1 MRFACAAIAAVVAAC
16 IAAAAA
22 AVSPNVRISQVY
34 GGGSNANAAYDV
46 DFVELFN
53 FSDYPVA
60 IGGWSLQYGSATGT
74 TGLGV
79 CEDCTVVLP
88 PGAVIE
94 SCGYYLVAMEPGPVG
109 APLPVAADATGAMNL
124 SGASGKLGLVRSG
137 APLGAC
143 AGALLVDLV
152 GYGTAN
158 CQEYQN
164 AGGLSPTTAAV
175 RRDGGLIDTDNN
187 SLDFDVSAPAPRGRA
202 SPFNGRCLIVDE
214 SSLSWGALK
223 ATYR

>member
-1 MRFACAAIAAVVAAC
+1 MRFACAAAAAVAVASL
-16 IAAAAA
+16 AAPAA

-34 GGGSNANAAYDV
+34 GGGSNANAAYNV

-53 FSDYPVA
+53 YSDVPVA

-88 PGAVIE
+88 PGAIIE
-94 SCGYYLVAMEPGPVG
+94 SCGYYLVAMVPGPVG

-158 CQEYQN
+158 CQEFQN
-164 AGGLSPTTAAV
+164 TGGLSPTTAAV

-187 SLDFDVSAPAPRGRA
+187 SLDFDVGAPAPRGRA
-202 SPFNGRCLIVDE
+202 SPLNGRCLVVDE
-214 SSLSWGALK
+214 NSLSWGSLK

>member
-1 MRFACAAIAAVVAAC
+1 MRFVC
-16 IAAAAA
+16 AAAAAVLAAGIAAPSA

-34 GGGSNANAAYDV
+34 GGGSNANAAYNA

-53 FSDYPVA
+53 FSAVPVA
-60 IGGWSLQYGSATGT
+60 IGGWSLQYGAAAGS
-74 TGLGV
+74 TGLGL

-94 SCGYYLVAMEPGPVG
+94 SCGYYLIAMEPGPVG

-124 SGASGKLGLVRSG
+124 SGASGKLGLVRGS

-175 RRDGGLIDTDNN
+175 RRDGGLMDTDNN
-187 SLDFDVSAPAPRGRA
+187 RLDFEVSAPAPRGRA
-202 SPFNGRCLIVDE
+202 SPPNGRCLTVDDGP
-214 SSLSWGALK
+214 LSWGALK